1 MQIKLDSL
9 IFCYYIKPKKQTMIN
24 KDLAMTK
31 LEKLNGKLK
40 TMYVMLD
47 RPISKDEYKQV
58 IESAENIIEDLK
70 TMIQREK

>member
-1 MQIKLDSL
+1 
-9 IFCYYIKPKKQTMIN
+9 MIN

-58 IESAENIIEDLK
+58 IESAGSIIEDLK
-70 TMIQREK
+70 TMVQREK

>member
-1 MQIKLDSL
+1 MQIKLDFL
-9 IFCYYIKPKKQTMIN
+9 VFCHYIKPKKQTMIN

-31 LEKLNGKLK
+31 LEKLDGKLK

>member
-1 MQIKLDSL
+1 LQTKLDFL
-9 IFCYYIKPKKQTMIN
+9 VFCHYIKPKKQTMIN

-31 LEKLNGKLK
+31 LEKLDGKLK

-58 IESAENIIEDLK
+58 IESAGSIIEDLK
-70 TMIQREK
+70 TMVQREK